1 MITRYYSIR
10 LIFVN
15 KTIVAYSKILN
26 NLYLLPIRR
35 QAGRLA
41 GVCYKYYIVNIIDI
55 ILWKSKLILSMWCNV
70 ISHVYI
76 IHIWRDQT
84 SYHNNTIIRGNIT
97 HLTMLCHGNLR
108 HLVNKTVFR
117 TLTFNWFVYRFP
129 CLYRCTNR
137 GDTTN
142 PLYNT
147 STIRVHLGTLVPTA
161 G

>member
-1 MITRYYSIR
+1 M
-10 LIFVN
+10 
-15 KTIVAYSKILN
+15 
-26 NLYLLPIRR
+26 
-35 QAGRLA
+35 
-41 GVCYKYYIVNIIDI
+41 
-55 ILWKSKLILSMWCNV
+55 
-70 ISHVYI
+70 ISHLYI

-117 TLTFNWFVYRFP
+117 ILTFNWFVYRFP

-147 STIRVHLGTLVPTA
+147 RTLRVHLGTLVPNRGIKPNHPITFLLFTD
-161 G
+161 GIIIIHYIIIFNSN